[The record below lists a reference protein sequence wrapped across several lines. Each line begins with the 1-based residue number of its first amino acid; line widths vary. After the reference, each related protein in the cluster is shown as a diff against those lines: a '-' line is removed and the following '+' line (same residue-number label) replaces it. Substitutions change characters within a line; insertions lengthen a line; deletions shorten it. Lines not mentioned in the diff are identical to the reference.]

1 MSATQF
7 EQMIIKE
14 LGAIHVIDG
23 LALLLLFAL
32 LVTLCFAA
40 YQLTKISSL
49 LEMGNQD
56 ALRNDLSAALRGK
69 RVHLKIGGESGW
81 TDFYPDGTYYHGKG
95 DDRLS
100 EKAQWTVSGN
110 RVNLFA
116 RTGDDYMAFTDL
128 TARPGSEVIFLN
140 SAALF
145 ASKATKGSIIRVEP
159 IPSLPDTL
167 DATPPEDE

>member
-1 MSATQF
+1 MLATQI
-7 EQMIIKE
+7 EQMIIDA
-14 LGAIHVIDG
+14 LDVIQVIDG

-32 LVTLCFAA
+32 LVTLCFVA
-40 YQLTKISSL
+40 YQLTKINSL
-49 LEMGNQD
+49 LEMGNQG

-69 RVHLKIGGESGW
+69 RVHLKMGGESGW

-95 DDRLS
+95 DERLS

-110 RVNLFA
+110 RVDFLA
-116 RTGDDYMAFTDL
+116 RTGNDYMTFTDL
-128 TARPGSEVIFLN
+128 TARPGSKVIFLN
-140 SAALF
+140 SAPVF

-167 DATPPEDE
+167 DPTPPEDE